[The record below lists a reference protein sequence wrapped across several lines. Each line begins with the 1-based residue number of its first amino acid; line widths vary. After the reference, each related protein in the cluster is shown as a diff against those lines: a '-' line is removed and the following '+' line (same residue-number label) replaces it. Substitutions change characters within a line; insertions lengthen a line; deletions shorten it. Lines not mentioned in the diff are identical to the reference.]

1 MTDAPIQ
8 FHRLSFVPEHEDEVL
23 VGRPDNESFAVFDT
37 EDAALLQRMVEG
49 MPPDEAADWY
59 QTTYGQAVDM
69 PDLLLTLTDLGFIR
83 GEGESGTDA
92 RAVRLQWLGRIA
104 FSKPALGVLIV
115 VTACWLYVI
124 CTHPYIAPHPSQV
137 FFTNSILL
145 VQLAVVFLQVPWIA
159 LHEGAHVLSGRRLGL
174 PSRLGVGTRLYFVV
188 FETRM
193 NGLLTVPRRK
203 RYTPILAGIAVDIF
217 VISALGLIAFLLTG
231 PGASEPLAARILLA
245 MAFPILI
252 RLGYQFLLFLQT
264 DIYFVVTTALGCHD
278 LHTASRTLVW
288 NRIWRSL
295 RRPERLADEDQWT
308 ERDLRMARWYA
319 PSFAVGAVVLIVL
332 GIVVAIP
339 IMGRVLHLLVQG
351 ISSGPGNI
359 QFWDGVLFA
368 ALNLAQFVF
377 LGVMAMRRWTHARR
391 LTAQTA

>member
-23 VGRPDNESFAVFDT
+23 VGRPDSESFAVFDT
-37 EDAALLQRMVEG
+37 EDAALLKQLVEG

-59 QTTYGQAVDM
+59 QTTFGQAVDM

-83 GEGESGTDA
+83 GEGESRTDT
-92 RAVRLQWLGRIA
+92 RAVRLQRLGRIT
-104 FSKPALGVLIV
+104 FSKPALGALIV

-159 LHEGAHVLSGRRLGL
+159 LHEGAHVLAGRRLGL

-295 RRPERLADEDQWT
+295 RHPERLADEDQWT

-319 PSFAVGAVVLIVL
+319 PSFAVGAVVLIVV

-351 ISSGPGNI
+351 IRLGPGNI
-359 QFWDGVLFA
+359 RFWDGVLFA
-368 ALNLAQFVF
+368 AINLAQFVF
-377 LGVMAMRRWTHARR
+377 LAVMAMRRRTRARR

>member
-1 MTDAPIQ
+1 MTDAPIR
-8 FHRLSFVPEHEDEVL
+8 FHRLSFVPEQEDEVL
-23 VGRPDNESFAVFDT
+23 VGRPDSESFAVFDT
-37 EDAALLQRMVEG
+37 DDAALLQRMVEG

-83 GEGESGTDA
+83 GEGESGTDT
-92 RAVRLQWLGRIA
+92 RAVGLQWLGRMV
-104 FSKPALGVLIV
+104 FSKPALGLLIV

-145 VQLAVVFLQVPWIA
+145 VQLAVVFLQIPWIA

-174 PSRLGVGTRLYFVV
+174 PSRLGVSTRLYFIV

-203 RYTPILAGIAVDIF
+203 RYTPIVAGIAVDIF
-217 VISALGLIAFLLTG
+217 IISTLGLIAFLFAG
-231 PGASEPLAARILLA
+231 PGTTEPLACRILLA
-245 MAFPILI
+245 MAFPILL

-264 DIYFVVTTALGCHD
+264 DIYFLVTTALGCHD
-278 LHTASRTLVW
+278 LHAAARTLVW
-288 NRIWRSL
+288 NRIWRLL
-295 RRPERLADEDQWT
+295 RRPGRLADEDQWT

-332 GIVVAIP
+332 GVVVAIP
-339 IMGRVLHLLVQG
+339 ILTRVLHLLVQG

-359 QFWDGVLFA
+359 RFWDGVLFA
-368 ALNLAQFVF
+368 ALNLSQFVF
-377 LGVMAMRRWTHARR
+377 LGVMAMRRWMHARR